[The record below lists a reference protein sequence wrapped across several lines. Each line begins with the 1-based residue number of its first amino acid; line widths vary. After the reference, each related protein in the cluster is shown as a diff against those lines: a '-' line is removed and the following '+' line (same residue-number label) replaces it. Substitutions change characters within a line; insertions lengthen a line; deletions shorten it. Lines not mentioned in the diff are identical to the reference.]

1 LFQAGALTALTQTIA
16 WSVIFFFASAG
27 ASAAYLT
34 VSEIFPIEV
43 RAKAIAVF
51 FAIAQGFGALG
62 PIVYGTLI
70 GDGKDSSRLFMG
82 YLLGAIVMM
91 IGGVIAAVLGVAAE
105 GKSLEEVAMPLSA
118 AQRMIPAYPAGPL
131 GHQPIEQRAHLPGS

>member
-1 LFQAGALTALTQTIA
+1 VLTALTQTIA
-16 WSVIFFFASAG
+16 WSLIFFFASAG

-62 PIVYGTLI
+62 PVIYGSLI
-70 GDGKDSSRLFMG
+70 GDGKDTGRLFVG
-82 YLLGAIVMM
+82 YLLGAGVMM
-91 IGGVIAAVLGVAAE
+91 VGGVIAAVLGVAAE

-118 AQRMIPAYPAGPL
+118 AGRMIPAYPAGPL
-131 GHQPIEQRAHLPGS
+131 GHEPIEGRLHLPSP